1 MTKKRPQ
8 RRDSAP
14 GSDVSAILG
23 IEKEKTY
30 QERKQEYDRNRVRL
44 RVDVPTWLKDAIEE
58 EADGQRV
65 SMSQLSAFFL
75 AYALRL
81 YCDGDTAILELLEK
95 SKTQITSLRWAFG
108 IELSD
113 LEEILT
119 DSADSDENADLLDF

>member
-1 MTKKRPQ
+1 MAKKRPQ

-30 QERKQEYDRNRVRL
+30 QERKLEYDRNRVRL

-65 SMSQLSAFFL
+65 SMSQLSAFFRVSL
-75 AYALRL
+75 NSWVSRVQRALP
-81 YCDGDTAILELLEK
+81 DG
-95 SKTQITSLRWAFG
+95 SC
-108 IELSD
+108 
-113 LEEILT
+113 
-119 DSADSDENADLLDF
+119 